1 MLCKKGVLRNFAIF
15 TGKHLCQSPFFLIK
29 LQASACN
36 FIKKENLAQL
46 FSWKFCEISK
56 NACSCRTLPVAIFGK
71 CDLFRLVNIYKQMK
85 FYEYSQTF
93 IMEVSLYFFIVQVS
107 EKTSIPL
114 SSECCISAKVDCSI
128 TSNLGWR
135 LTLKKSCIIRI
146 EIK

>member
-1 MLCKKGVLRNFAIF
+1 
-15 TGKHLCQSPFFLIK
+15 
-29 LQASACN
+29 
-36 FIKKENLAQL
+36 
-46 FSWKFCEISK
+46 
-56 NACSCRTLPVAIFGK
+56 
-71 CDLFRLVNIYKQMK
+71 
-85 FYEYSQTF
+85 
-93 IMEVSLYFFIVQVS
+93 MEVSLYFFIVQVS